1 MSAAL
6 VSAGLAVAVFL
17 AGALA
22 APAAGWD
29 VTNRILRLDPG
40 RGRQVLISVAEALVG
55 LGTGA
60 LALVLATWLAPDH
73 TAGLVAAAT
82 AGVGVGIRRQI
93 TAMRRTRDR
102 VAGSPDEARVV
113 DALRRVVAFGAASR
127 LVGVVAVL
135 IGILVAFYGPR

>member
-6 VSAGLAVAVFL
+6 AVTMVL

-29 VTNRILRLDPG
+29 LTNRILRLDPG
-40 RGRQVLISVAEALVG
+40 RGRQVLISLAEALVG

-60 LALVLATWLAPDH
+60 LALLLATRFAEAH
-73 TAGLVAAAT
+73 TAGIVAAAT
-82 AGVGVGIRRQI
+82 AGIGIGVRRQVK
-93 TAMRRTRDR
+93 ALSRARDR
-102 VAGSPDEARVV
+102 VTNPAEAQVV
-113 DALRRVVAFGAASR
+113 DALRSVVAYGAASR

-135 IGILVAFYGPR
+135 IGILVAFYGPQ